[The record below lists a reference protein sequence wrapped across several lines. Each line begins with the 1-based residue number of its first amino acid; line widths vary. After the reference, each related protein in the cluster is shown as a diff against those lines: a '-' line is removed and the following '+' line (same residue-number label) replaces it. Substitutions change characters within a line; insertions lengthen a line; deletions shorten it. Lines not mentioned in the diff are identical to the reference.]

1 MKLSKPFLS
10 LGLAASLA
18 LTSCSGVPHG
28 TNGNGTNKVSFVL
41 VADTVPSNLGLISFR
56 ITVNSVTLTSTTG
69 TNTTLTINGGSGV
82 TVDLVRAQS
91 DSAFLGTLTNVE
103 TGGISS
109 ITVSLANAE
118 VAFFNGTGATITN
131 LSPQCLANTVCS
143 AALSGTGT
151 PVITQSESVNGNT
164 GFGIDFNLANALSVK
179 AGALTLNLTNSTTNT
194 SLNVVRAFALPRA
207 NSNLATGQLDLIE
220 DFTGVVAVS
229 GSSVTI
235 ASSGNVGRG
244 SLKGTVN
251 TSTALDTDPSGTLC
265 KSPTPGNASSCVANS
280 QVASMDALL
289 NSDGTFTVQELEPLL
304 ATPVVDTIE
313 GTVVSINSGNQ
324 TQFGVIV
331 TDLFPAAS
339 NSLIGSLRIG
349 APLTVNL
356 AANVKTFQVD
366 TKGLQV
372 AAGFPNNFGFFSGAT
387 NTTALHLGQ
396 NVAVHVTT
404 FTAANGAT
412 AASANTD
419 TVTLRWSRF
428 ISTVSIASAPQFTV
442 TALPAQFGVTGASTF
457 QVQTFGGTQGTEG
470 VTNLDGITSGASLAQ
485 GSAVAVRA
493 LFIENAGNT
502 LTPAFFAAK
511 VRQH

>member
-1 MKLSKPFLS
+1 MKPNKPFLS
-10 LGLAASLA
+10 LSLAASLA
-18 LTSCSGVPHG
+18 LISCSGAPKG
-28 TNGNGTNKVSFVL
+28 NNGNGTNKVSFVL
-41 VADTVPSNLGLISFR
+41 VADTPPANLGLISFR
-56 ITVNSVTLTSTTG
+56 INVNSVTLTSATG
-69 TNTTLTINGGSGV
+69 TKTTLSINGGNGV

-109 ITVSLANAE
+109 ITVSLSNAE

-151 PVITQSESVNGNT
+151 PVVTQSESVNGNT

-194 SLNVVRAFALPRA
+194 SLNVVGAFALPRA
-207 NSNLATGQLDLIE
+207 NANLATGELDLIE
-220 DFTGVVAVS
+220 DFTGVAAVS

-235 ASSGNVGRG
+235 SSNANVGRG

-251 TSTALDTDPSGTLC
+251 SSTVLDSDPSGTLC

-280 QVASMDALL
+280 QVASMDAVLH
-289 NSDGTFTVQELEPLL
+289 SDGTITVQELEPLL
-304 ATPVVDTIE
+304 ATPVVDTVE
-313 GTVVSINSGNQ
+313 GTVVSINSGSQ

-339 NSLIGSLRIG
+339 NSLIGTLRIG

-356 AANVKTFQVD
+356 AANVKTFLVD
-366 TKGLQV
+366 TKGLPV
-372 AAGFPNNFGFFSGAT
+372 AAQFPNNFGFFNGAT

-404 FTAANGAT
+404 FTAANGTT
-412 AASANTD
+412 AASASTD

-428 ISTVSIASAPQFTV
+428 ISTVSIAAAPQFSV
-442 TALPAQFGVTGASTF
+442 TALPSQFGVTGASTL
-457 QVQTFGGTQGTEG
+457 QVQSFGGTQGTEG
-470 VTNLDGITSGASLAQ
+470 VTNLDGINGTAGLAQ
-485 GSAVAVRA
+485 GNPVAIRA
-493 LFIENAGNT
+493 LFIENAGDT